1 MKRNCVRLFAGIMT
15 VIMAVSTLL
24 ALSACDRREWEEKY
38 DTSLPSLLEKDGWR
52 ITLSDEFNKFSSIE
66 DVYEKTCWRPSP
78 HGKRKEEYWC
88 DQMIDFDKEIGAVVI
103 RTERKNNHVCDVCDV
118 NEGIFT
124 GGIETASKEG
134 HSNRRIFEQAYGY
147 FEAEVKVPT
156 APGMWSAFWLQSYS
170 VGKIGNKGRD
180 GTEIDIYESSYSRRN
195 KTKTGNALHWDAYD
209 SVYYKYV
216 DHVTDV
222 GINLYDGLL
231 HTYSLLWTPN
241 YYVFYV
247 DRKPVWA
254 TDAGGV
260 STVKEYLRLTVEV
273 RDGKI
278 GPYGQS
284 LGKYEN
290 ASDGSTDFYIS
301 RVSVWQNAEYED
313 SICSNESYVDMKS
326 TYDKAVAAS
335 VATGVFIALAIILL
349 FVLIIK
355 RCYAVNKFNKNN

>member
-1 MKRNCVRLFAGIMT
+1 
-15 VIMAVSTLL
+15 
-24 ALSACDRREWEEKY
+24 
-38 DTSLPSLLEKDGWR
+38 
-52 ITLSDEFNKFSSIE
+52 
-66 DVYEKTCWRPSP
+66 
-78 HGKRKEEYWC
+78 
-88 DQMIDFDKEIGAVVI
+88 
-103 RTERKNNHVCDVCDV
+103 
-118 NEGIFT
+118 
-124 GGIETASKEG
+124 
-134 HSNRRIFEQAYGY
+134 
-147 FEAEVKVPT
+147 
-156 APGMWSAFWLQSYS
+156 
-170 VGKIGNKGRD
+170 
-180 GTEIDIYESSYSRRN
+180 
-195 KTKTGNALHWDAYD
+195 
-209 SVYYKYV
+209 
-216 DHVTDV
+216 
-222 GINLYDGLL
+222 
-231 HTYSLLWTPN
+231 
-241 YYVFYV
+241 V

-301 RVSVWQNAEYED
+301 RVSVWQNAEYEE